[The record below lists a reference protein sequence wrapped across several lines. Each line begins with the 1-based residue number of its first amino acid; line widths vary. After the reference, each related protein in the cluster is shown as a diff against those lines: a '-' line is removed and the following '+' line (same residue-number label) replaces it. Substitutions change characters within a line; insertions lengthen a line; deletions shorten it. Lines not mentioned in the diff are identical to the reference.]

1 MDQEQTKILSVIP
14 NSKDLTI
21 SVERVKRD
29 FVPYWDKEYINDVI
43 SGISDHKDRM
53 LISFLWRSGVR
64 ITEAVSLR
72 RCDIDFKNYV
82 MSVRWLKS
90 RKYRSRNVP
99 LHPQLRDLLQLYS
112 ATINSDARV
121 FPISR
126 QRAWQITQKYLKGNP
141 HKIRH
146 SFAVNWLRC
155 NGDIIILHRVLGH
168 SKVQTTMEYLK
179 IVPVDQGKELLKISF
194 D

>member
-1 MDQEQTKILSVIP
+1 MDQEQTNFLSVIP
-14 NSKDLTI
+14 KGKDLTI
-21 SVERVKRD
+21 NVESVKRD
-29 FVPYWDKEYINDVI
+29 YVPYWDKEYINQVI

-72 RCDIDFKNYV
+72 KCDIDFKNYV

-99 LHPQLRDLLQLYS
+99 LHPQLRDLLQLYT
-112 ATINSDARV
+112 ATINLEDRV